1 MASPT
6 SRDVVAAISWS
17 RWWWDTPIDLTTE
30 EEEILRSLAAER
42 GEAVAEPGDGLLSR
56 IRSAFR

>member
-1 MASPT
+1 MVE
-6 SRDVVAAISWS
+6 VVV
-17 RWWWDTPIDLTTE
+17 DTPIDLTAE
-30 EEEILRSLAAER
+30 EEEILRSLATER